1 MADENEE
8 RGQETRVGNEVVAG
22 DDATVARDVVP
33 EAEESAP
40 AAEGKTE
47 IFFSRE
53 DAAAQEKTSDTDETE
68 AVGAFA
74 TGSASGQVSG
84 GGEGDQAAAT
94 HEAVAAGTAETAWN
108 QGTSPA
114 AADREAADSKGTL
127 DEHPELLAAGAF
139 VGGLVVAMVLRKLG
153 GDDG

>member
-1 MADENEE
+1 MTQDENKD
-8 RGQETRVGNEVVAG
+8 TS
-22 DDATVARDVVP
+22 
-33 EAEESAP
+33 ESA
-40 AAEGKTE
+40 ALDTE
-47 IFFSRE
+47 VQFSTE
-53 DAAAQEKTSDTDETE
+53 DA
-68 AVGAFA
+68 
-74 TGSASGQVSG
+74 
-84 GGEGDQAAAT
+84 
-94 HEAVAAGTAETAWN
+94 EAVAAGTAETAWN